1 VKQINQS
8 IHSSDAAEANTRGVA
23 EPGVSTTQSLDRAL
37 ALLDVVVAR
46 AVQGISLG
54 EAAEVAGLSK
64 PTAHRLL
71 TGLRNAGL
79 VDYVTQ
85 QRRFFP
91 AFKLLR
97 MGQAVSA
104 RFDIVQLAA
113 PCLQRLAQET
123 GDTVYLQMRSGDF
136 SVCAARYTGDFPIKM
151 LTLDV
156 GDLRPLGVGSNGL
169 VMLAALPDGECA
181 RIVALH
187 AEALNVYEAYRPESM
202 AKLLI
207 ATRKNG
213 YGLNQGQMLPEMSAI
228 AMGVRSP
235 EGEVTASVSVAAIT
249 SRLQEPRLST
259 VRELLRREITE
270 IEARM
275 ARPPGD

>member
-1 VKQINQS
+1 M
-8 IHSSDAAEANTRGVA
+8 HSSPGSDADVLASV
-23 EPGVSTTQSLDRAL
+23 EPSVSTTQSLDRAL

-46 AVQGISLG
+46 AVQGTSLG
-54 EAAEVAGLSK
+54 EAAEAAGLSK

-85 QRRFFP
+85 QRRFYP

-104 RFDIVQLAA
+104 RFDIVQRAA

-136 SVCAARYTGDFPIKM
+136 SVCAARYSGDFPIKM
-151 LTLDV
+151 LTLEV
-156 GDLRPLGVGSNGL
+156 GDVRPLGIGSNGVVL
-169 VMLAALPDGECA
+169 LAALPDAECA
-181 RIVALH
+181 RVVALH
-187 AEALNVYEAYRPESM
+187 AKALGAYEAYRPENM
-202 AKLLI
+202 AKLLR
-207 ATRKNG
+207 ATRQNG
-213 YGLNQGQMLPEMSAI
+213 YSLNQGQMLPEMSAI
-228 AMGVRSP
+228 AMGVCFP

-259 VRELLRREITE
+259 VRELLRREVTE

-275 ARPPGD
+275 ARPLGD

>member
-1 VKQINQS
+1 M
-8 IHSSDAAEANTRGVA
+8 EPNT
-23 EPGVSTTQSLDRAL
+23 STTQSLDRAL

-54 EAAEVAGLSK
+54 DAAERVGLSK

-169 VMLAALPDGECA
+169 VLLAALPEEECA
-181 RIVALH
+181 RVLALH
-187 AEALNVYEAYRPESM
+187 AQALGAYEAYRPERM
-202 AKLLI
+202 AELLR
-207 ATRKNG
+207 ATRENG
-213 YGLNQGQMLPEMSAI
+213 YSVNQGQMLPEMSAI

-235 EGEVTASVSVAAIT
+235 LGEVTASVSVAAIT
-249 SRLQEPRLST
+249 SRLQQPRLST
-259 VRELLRREITE
+259 VRDLLRREVAQ
-270 IEARM
+270 IEARL
-275 ARPPGD
+275 AHSPGG